1 MRCPV
6 CGHTDTKVVDSRTA
20 QGGSAIRRR
29 RICDNCEHRFT
40 TYERQEE
47 SLPMIVKRDNRREPY
62 NREKVL
68 HGVRIACRKRP
79 INAAEIES
87 IIDALERY
95 LSACGK
101 REVPSALVGDQI
113 MEHLRDVDQVAYVR
127 FASVYQHFE
136 TAESFKQI
144 LDSLCASDGARHHV
158 STSQCEDPAQNE

>member
-1 MRCPV
+1 
-6 CGHTDTKVVDSRTA
+6 
-20 QGGSAIRRR
+20 
-29 RICDNCEHRFT
+29 
-40 TYERQEE
+40 
-47 SLPMIVKRDNRREPY
+47 MIVKRDNRREPY